1 MVQKYK
7 EIVFGV
13 IFGWVAVVMDTFI
26 DADMQGRS
34 FWTELVEHPA
44 MLFYRAIFLLFGL
57 ALGWLLWRRNKT
69 ERDFRT
75 LAENWRKIQHEYSGK
90 VLLLHTKLMVL
101 ITREDLRLSPETAE
115 LLQSAYLQS
124 VELQKLIK
132 NWPPPNA

>member
-90 VLLLHTKLMVL
+90 VLLLHTKRAHEQRKRKEVL
-101 ITREDLRLSPETAE
+101 FPEGYFRLIGDDA
-115 LLQSAYLQS
+115 
-124 VELQKLIK
+124 
-132 NWPPPNA
+132 